1 MKGMATV
8 GIELSDV
15 GANCV
20 LIGEDG
26 SSRTLAM
33 GGGEDIFPAYAYAR
47 AGELTF
53 GSAAQDMAFVYPRR
67 TCSEFL
73 DDLSF
78 QSTNLDGHYNRVMY
92 SQLAYEYLQILA
104 EKVREEVGYVERVVL
119 ATPGHFLEDSEKS
132 EERLGILLGI
142 LSDVGMPVAG
152 IVDMAAASLHSEG
165 LWNVPWRSSQSKDR
179 IPRRRPATSLRLIWR
194 SASSAEKDA

>member
-1 MKGMATV
+1 MATV

-67 TCSEFL
+67 TCSE
-73 DDLSF
+73 
-78 QSTNLDGHYNRVMY
+78 
-92 SQLAYEYLQILA
+92 I
-104 EKVREEVGYVERVVL
+104 
-119 ATPGHFLEDSEKS
+119 
-132 EERLGILLGI
+132 
-142 LSDVGMPVAG
+142 
-152 IVDMAAASLHSEG
+152 
-165 LWNVPWRSSQSKDR
+165 
-179 IPRRRPATSLRLIWR
+179 
-194 SASSAEKDA
+194 